1 MRWIVLLLF
10 VPLIGCAGALS
21 KMYYPLI
28 EERDPAWT
36 ATVASEEGT
45 TYIEWTSAI
54 PGAER
59 ETRSLGEID
68 ELPVIAQGATEQWQ
82 WTIRGEQAVEDSV
95 QQAFADFETSGTAT
109 ATSVGTLVPIADWS
123 SAMSRLYGL
132 TGFLLAASP
141 PAADI
146 NLILVPEGQSY
157 RHSTRSPLTN
167 PVTTEIVVPFPTAR
181 ENQDQADPERLA
193 ALTRSIAI
201 IGMHVQHV
209 ALEYGLT
216 SAPESGMARTVKA
229 HANSL
234 CWLTAARRALYLGS
248 DLPVRPSSDSVSLSQ
263 LSLALPLIRSSHERN
278 PDDDSVLQM
287 LAGIA
292 LLRDEERFIEAR
304 RIQRPSLGTQT
315 ERIDSVM
322 GFCRDYLQ
330 YPGNVL
336 EDPIP
341 LDGIPSASLVDEPA
355 VH

>member
-1 MRWIVLLLF
+1 MRFVVLLL
-10 VPLIGCAGALS
+10 VLLLVGCAGTLS

-36 ATVASEEGT
+36 ATVTSEENT

-54 PGAER
+54 PGTER
-59 ETRSLGEID
+59 ETRSIGDITEI
-68 ELPVIAQGATEQWQ
+68 PVLAHSTTEQWQ
-82 WTIRGEQAVEDSV
+82 WTIRGEQAVSDAI
-95 QQAFADFETSGTAT
+95 QQAFANLDVNESAT
-109 ATSVGTLVPIADWS
+109 PSSVGTLVPIADWPG
-123 SAMSRLYGL
+123 AMSRLYRL
-132 TGFLLAASP
+132 TEFLLAGSP

-146 NLILVPEGQSY
+146 NLVLVPKGQSY
-157 RHSTRSPLTN
+157 RHTAKVPLTK
-167 PVTTEIVVPFPTAR
+167 PITIEIVVPFPTAL
-181 ENQDQADPERLA
+181 ENQDQADPERLT
-193 ALTRSIAI
+193 ALLRSVAI

-248 DLPVRPSSDSVSLSQ
+248 ELPVRPSSDSVSLSQ
-263 LSLALPLIRSSHERN
+263 LSLALPLIRSTHERN

-287 LAGIA
+287 LAGTA
-292 LLRDEERFIEAR
+292 LLRDEERFFEAR

-336 EDPIP
+336 EDPLP
-341 LDGIPSASLVDEPA
+341 LDDIPSASLFDEPA